1 MKPKID
7 ESGEGVRHKLQVH
20 FDPHE
25 CEIPAAEL
33 TRLADECDTLAVRV
47 GNFPQADLRAYIE
60 KNGRNTNYMVKLTL
74 ILPTEVLVASDH
86 DPQLHPAFRRALDSL
101 ERTLTGHLEKLE
113 GKDTRQERAEAAK
126 RQPTIEPGPLD
137 EGALAAAARA
147 EDYAAF
153 RAAAAPYEEWLR
165 LRAGR
170 WVERYPDA
178 QARMNRDF
186 DVLDLMEGVFLSAF
200 ESYERRHAE
209 VPFHDWLDGL
219 IDPTVRAFLHDPLR
233 ERENVN
239 MARTACAVEA
249 E

>member
-25 CEIPAAEL
+25 CELPAGEL
-33 TRLADECDTLAVRV
+33 TRLADECDSLAVRV
-47 GNFPQADLRAYIE
+47 GNFPQADLRVYVE
-60 KNGRNTNYMVKLTL
+60 KNGRNTNFMVKLTL

-101 ERTLTGHLEKLE
+101 ERTLKGHLQRLE
-113 GKDTRQERAEAAK
+113 GIDVRQEREEAAK

-137 EGALAAAARA
+137 EPALAAAASA

-153 RAAAAPYEEWLR
+153 RAAVAPYEEWLR

-178 QARMNRDF
+178 QARMSRDF
-186 DVLDLMEGVFLSAF
+186 DVLDLTEGVFLSAF
-200 ESYERRHAE
+200 ENYGRRHAE
-209 VPFHDWLDGL
+209 VPFHTWLEGL
-219 IDPTVRAFLHDPLR
+219 IDPTVKAFLHDPVL
-233 ERENVN
+233 ERDNVN
-239 MARTACAVEA
+239 MARTTCAMEA
-249 E
+249 K